1 MNFSM
6 EGKHIALLAGGP
18 GSEREVSLRSAANVA
33 NGLRAAGAVVTE
45 IDARGPEFVLPPET
59 EFAFL
64 MIHGTFGED
73 GQLQAE
79 LERRGVPYSGED
91 VRGSEVAFDKILSKR
106 AFDAAGIPT
115 PRWEAIVAGQ
125 TPSLPAPLVVKAPKQ
140 GSSVGVYLCPK
151 PEDVAPALAKV
162 VEYDQEILVEELI
175 TGIELTVGVL
185 GDLALPII
193 LIRGSYDYARKYP
206 WSEAAKKAKLA
217 NPQQEEA
224 LHFCPAP
231 ISEEQTSRVQKLA
244 LEAHRALGLKTYSRV
259 DLLLDADGRA
269 WVIEANT
276 IPGMTESSLLP
287 EAALVAGIAL
297 PELVTRIVELSLAAR
312 PA

>member
-1 MNFSM
+1 MTFSIA
-6 EGKHIALLAGGP
+6 GKHIALLTGGP
-18 GSEREVSLRSAANVA
+18 GSEREVSLRSGANVA
-33 NGLRAAGAVVTE
+33 NGLRAAGAIVTE
-45 IDARGPEFVLPPET
+45 IDVRGPDFVLPPET

-79 LERRGVPYSGED
+79 LERRGMPYSGED

-106 AFDAAGIPT
+106 AFDEVGIPT
-115 PRWEAIVAGQ
+115 PRWEVIRAGQ
-125 TPSLPAPLVVKAPKQ
+125 TPKMSAPLVIKAPKQ

-151 PEDVAPALAKV
+151 PGDVAPALAKV
-162 VEYDQEILVEELI
+162 VEYDHEILVEQLI

-185 GDLALPII
+185 GAQALPII
-193 LIRGSYDYARKYP
+193 MIKGSYDYARKYP
-206 WSEAAKKAKLA
+206 WSEAAKKAKQA
-217 NPQQEEA
+217 NPQLAEA
-224 LHFCPAP
+224 LHTCPAP
-231 ISEEQTSRVQKLA
+231 LSEEQTHLVQQLA
-244 LEAHRALGLKTYSRV
+244 IEAHDALGLKTYSRV
-259 DLLLDADGRA
+259 DLLLDPHGGA
-269 WVIEANT
+269 WVLEANT

-287 EAALVAGIAL
+287 EAALVAGIEL